1 MFVLAAVRWELFGGR
16 DRQEGMGRI
25 GVLLVLVAL
34 LAAGCHG
41 GPTESDAGGGK
52 SPETT
57 DDEKRMI
64 DVYAAII
71 RQLVTKDHT
80 FGSGPS
86 PFERVYVLDGVAAD
100 SDAVRSQ
107 AAEPFSPAVR
117 AGILEKLRDLPPVEF
132 VSDPGSVVS
141 RREALRPC
149 HRGRSLD
156 HAAPDLGR
164 RGEGL
169 RSEPAV
175 LRLSRRT
182 VADLRARARRERLAG
197 DGDEGPQRHP
207 VAPSSRAGES
217 AGRPGRRAP
226 RNRRPRSSR
235 SRGDDRGCPARTRA
249 PEHARARPRPTGAG
263 QPRGRR

>member
-16 DRQEGMGRI
+16 GRQEGMGRI
-25 GVLLVLVAL
+25 GVLLVFVAL

-41 GPTESDAGGGK
+41 GPTESDAGGK

-57 DDEKRMI
+57 DEEKRMI

-80 FGSGPS
+80 FGSGRS

-132 VSDPGSVVS
+132 VSDPGSVV
-141 RREALRPC
+141 A
-149 HRGRSLD
+149 
-156 HAAPDLGR
+156 
-164 RGEGL
+164 GEK
-169 RSEPAV
+169 RCAHV
-175 LRLSRRT
+175 I
-182 VADLRARARRERLAG
+182 G
-197 DGDEGPQRHP
+197 DGALITLHRITGGAEKVSVRSQLFFACLGGLSLTYLLEPDEKGWRVTGTKGPS
-207 VAPSSRAGES
+207 VIL
-217 AGRPGRRAP
+217 
-226 RNRRPRSSR
+226 
-235 SRGDDRGCPARTRA
+235 
-249 PEHARARPRPTGAG
+249 
-263 QPRGRR
+263 